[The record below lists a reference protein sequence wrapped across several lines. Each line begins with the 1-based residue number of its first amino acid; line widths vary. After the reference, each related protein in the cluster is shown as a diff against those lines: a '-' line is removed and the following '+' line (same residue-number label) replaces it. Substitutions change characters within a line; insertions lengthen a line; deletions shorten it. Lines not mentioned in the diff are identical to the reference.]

1 MAIKKVKVGL
11 IGSGTISW
19 TYLQNMTELFGILDV
34 AGCSD
39 IVPERSA
46 ERAKEFGI
54 KQMTNEEIYADSEIQ
69 IVVNTTYPGAHYEVS
84 EKALLAGKH
93 VYVEKMMAE
102 TYEDA
107 VKLYE
112 LAKNKNLRLS
122 CAPDTFLGAAYQ
134 TARKILDAGL
144 IGKPV
149 FAEGLVIRGYK
160 ADFPGTIY
168 RPKGMW
174 GAGSTAPIDLGGYY
188 LSALVHLLG
197 PIARVA
203 GFGQSHGVAYTNTK
217 NPRYGE
223 FIEAE
228 ADTSI
233 TASMEFASGVLGSLT
248 ISGDCFG
255 ETPRLEIFG
264 TEGRIVCPD
273 PNTYTGPLYLQRAG
287 SDKLMEMPLSHDYN
301 SYNKGEYPEKKRSWP
316 DPFWAES
323 RRGLGV
329 ADLAWAI
336 TNNRP
341 HRCSAELGLHEIE
354 LIHGVELSRKQNII
368 YQIKSRPVQ
377 PAPLP
382 SGFLGGEAE
391 KAFDTK

>member
-1 MAIKKVKVGL
+1 MALKKIKVGL

-54 KQMTNEEIYADSEIQ
+54 KQMTNEEIYADNEIQ
-69 IVVNTTYPGAHYEVS
+69 IVVNTTYPAAHYEVS
-84 EKALLAGKH
+84 EKSLLAGKH
-93 VYVEKMMAE
+93 VYVEKMMAA

-107 VKLYE
+107 LKLYE
-112 LAKNKNLRLS
+112 LAKTRNLWLG

-160 ADFPGTIY
+160 ADFPGDIY

-174 GAGSTAPIDLGGYY
+174 GAGSTAPADLGAYY

-197 PIARVA
+197 PVARVA
-203 GFGQSHGVAYTNTK
+203 GFGQSQGVAYTNTK

-248 ISGDCFG
+248 VSGDCFG
-255 ETPRLEIFG
+255 ETPRLEIYG
-264 TEGRIVCPD
+264 TEGRLVCPD

-287 SDKLMEMPLSHDYN
+287 SDTLMEIPLSHDYN
-301 SYNKGEYPEKKRSWP
+301 SYNKGECPDRKRSWP

-329 ADLAWAI
+329 ADLAWAV

-354 LIHGVELSRKQNII
+354 LIHGVELSRKRNII
-368 YQIKSRPVQ
+368 YHMKSRPAQ